1 MTENDLIRRKGN
13 SKMTAKEMFE
23 ELGYEFYD
31 YHFLDVPKSQNVMI
45 PQDEPKLIYTER
57 SERGEECI
65 EFRGYAKCV
74 DVSAVAYE
82 NGKRYRMPAPLNY
95 KEIKAI
101 MKQFEELGWNK

>member
-1 MTENDLIRRKGN
+1 
-13 SKMTAKEMFE
+13 MTAREMFE
-23 ELGYEFYD
+23 ALGYEFED
-31 YHFLDVPKSQNVMI
+31 HHFHVPRSQSIMI

-57 SERGEECI
+57 SEKGEERI

-74 DVSAVAYE
+74 DVSAIAYE

-101 MKQFEELGWNK
+101 MKQFEELGWESA